1 MRITT
6 IDDGLHKWKK
16 DFTTKNEQRMIELQN
31 AIKQTITYTGK
42 INEESKARD
51 QLIG

>member
-1 MRITT
+1 
-6 IDDGLHKWKK
+6 
-16 DFTTKNEQRMIELQN
+16 MIELQN